1 MFADIN
7 LSIHP
12 GLLLLLKTN
21 ETQDD
26 FLNLSKEDILLRW
39 MNYHLKKSGYSGP
52 EIKNFSSDIK
62 DSVAYTYL
70 LYQIAPQGHQP
81 LLTLNPLNVSFFL
94 KIEWLKS

>member
-1 MFADIN
+1 

-39 MNYHLKKSGYSGP
+39 MNYQLKKSSYTGP
-52 EIKNFSSDIK
+52 EIKNFSNDIK

-70 LYQIAPQGHQP
+70 LHQIAPEDQQP
-81 LLTLNPLNVSFFL
+81 PLTLNSLNVIF
-94 KIEWLKS
+94 